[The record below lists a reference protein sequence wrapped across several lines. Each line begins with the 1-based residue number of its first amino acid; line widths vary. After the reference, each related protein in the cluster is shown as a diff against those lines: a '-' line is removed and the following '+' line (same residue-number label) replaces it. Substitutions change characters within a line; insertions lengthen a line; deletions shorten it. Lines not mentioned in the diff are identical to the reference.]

1 MFNKASF
8 VVIIVEM
15 ILEYILA
22 FIAKIIYYV
31 YAYQIGK
38 TFSLALSR

>member
-1 MFNKASF
+1 MFTVEAF

-22 FIAKIIYYV
+22 FVAKIIYYV

-38 TFSLALSR
+38 SFNLALSR